1 MLASMSGTA
10 TFAMRTKF
18 LRRLTVASLVMF
30 LVCACGQQEPSTQVA
45 TPETESETA
54 TKSDSAN
61 QSSHSA
67 ADIPTTVYWGDTHLH
82 TSNSFDVYLF
92 GTPNSTPDTAYDF
105 AKGLPVTSPTTGAQ
119 WQLSRPLDF
128 LVIADHAEVLGAVY
142 QVFNGNAELMQT
154 KSGAA
159 MLDLAPEQTEEQLL
173 AIYDAINYAAS
184 NVENELGI
192 NGADLYNDLHAGDKR
207 KTAWERYI
215 EAAERHNDPGKFTA
229 LIGFEWSSNTN
240 GGNLHR
246 VVFQAEGGDVAKQ
259 YMPYSYLDSD
269 DPEDLWKWLD
279 VTSKEVGATF
289 VAMPHNPNI
298 SIGQMFPLVRNNGQ
312 PVDADYAR
320 SRMRWE
326 PVVEVTQ
333 IKGDSEA
340 HPALSPN
347 DEFADFETYDFA
359 LTPDKTRPAPTEA
372 DYVRNGLMRG
382 LELQKQLGAN
392 PYKFGLGGASDS
404 HTGISAIEENNFGGK
419 GQHDS
424 KPELR
429 SHLTGLG
436 ASKGWDMAAA
446 GFVGVWAHE
455 NTRDAITAAF
465 QRKEVYASTG
475 PRIQVRFFGGYEFSA
490 QDAQSQD
497 VGRVGYAGG
506 VSMGGDL
513 IASEDGKAPTF
524 LVSALKDPNAGNLD
538 RIQIIKG
545 FLNQYGKAE
554 ERIYDVAVSGD
565 REINSDGRCEAPV
578 GNTVDVNTGSY
589 TNTIGDVQLATTWT
603 DPDFDPN
610 AAAFYYVR
618 VLEIPT
624 PRYSLLDAIELGID
638 WLETNH
644 PATIQERVY
653 TSPIW
658 YTP

>member
-1 MLASMSGTA
+1 MGIKMKAGYNQVKLGI
-10 TFAMRTKF
+10 
-18 LRRLTVASLVMF
+18 LV
-30 LVCACGQQEPSTQVA
+30 L
-45 TPETESETA
+45 
-54 TKSDSAN
+54 
-61 QSSHSA
+61 SA
-67 ADIPTTVYWGDTHLH
+67 ALLFGGCSKDGSTVQTPDIAKPKQQVSQLKENAGRAESSMQNVSIPDTVYWGDTHLH

-92 GTPNSTPDTAYDF
+92 GTPNSTPDTAYNF
-105 AKGLPVTSPTTGAQ
+105 AKGLPVKSPTTGTE

-142 QVFNGNAELMQT
+142 QVFNGNKELSST
-154 KSGAA
+154 KTGKA
-159 MLDLAPEQTEEQLL
+159 MLRLAPEQTDAQLQ
-173 AIYDAINYAAS
+173 AIYDAFNYAAS
-184 NVENELGI
+184 GVENELGVL
-192 NGADLYNDLHAGDKR
+192 GQDLYNDLHGGEKR
-207 KTAWERYI
+207 RTAWDDYI
-215 EAAERHNDPGKFTA
+215 DAAERHNEPGKFTA

-246 VVFQAEGGDVAKQ
+246 VVFQAEGGDVARQ
-259 YMPYSYLDSD
+259 YIPYSYLDSD

-279 VTSKEVGATF
+279 ATSKATGATF
-289 VAMPHNPNI
+289 VATPHNSNI
-298 SIGQMFPLVRNNGQ
+298 SIGQMFPLVRANGQ

-320 SRMRWE
+320 TRMKWE

-359 LTPDKTRPAPTEA
+359 LTPDKTRPEPTEA

-382 LELQKQLGAN
+382 LELKKKLGVN
-392 PYKFGLGGASDS
+392 PYQFGFQAASDS

-424 KPELR
+424 KPEKR

-446 GFVGVWAHE
+446 GFVGVWAKE
-455 NTRDAITAAF
+455 NTREELVSAF
-465 QRKEVYASTG
+465 KRKEVYASTG
-475 PRIQVRFFGGYEFSA
+475 PRIQVRFFGGYGFTEG
-490 QDAQSQD
+490 DAKSSELASL
-497 VGRVGYAGG
+497 GYAKG
-506 VSMGGDL
+506 VSMGGGL
-513 IASEDGKAPTF
+513 IKHKDSKAPTF
-524 LVSALKDPNAGNLD
+524 LISALKDAEGGNLD
-538 RIQIIKG
+538 RVQVIKG
-545 FLNQYGKAE
+545 FLNAEGKAE

-565 REINSDGRCEAPV
+565 RKIDETGRCKTPV
-578 GNTVDVNTGSY
+578 GNTVDLTTGEY
-589 TNTIGDVQLATTWT
+589 TNTIGDVQFSTTWA

-610 AAAFYYVR
+610 ASAFYYVR

-624 PRYSLLDAIELGID
+624 PRYSLLDSIKLGID
-638 WLETNH
+638 WKETGR

-658 YTP
+658 YTPL